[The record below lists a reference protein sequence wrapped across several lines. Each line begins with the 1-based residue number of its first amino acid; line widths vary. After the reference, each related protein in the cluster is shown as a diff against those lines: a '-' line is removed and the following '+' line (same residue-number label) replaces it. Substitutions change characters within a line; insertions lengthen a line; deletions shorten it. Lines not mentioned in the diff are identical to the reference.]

1 MVRVRWLGLPLV
13 AYRFVCLLPECLPLN
28 QTEFASQKGWLPP
41 SPTVRRDDP
50 THRLLDFTKPVDTT
64 ATTAPTQQTTA
75 ATIIDPTTSEISQP
89 PLTAEQKAA
98 ILSAPLTEVEREKLL
113 VAQLEEASKAVQDE
127 VKAEPLLQ
135 LQKELG
141 SMDDDLRVS
150 DRAQLSHGASLG
162 C

>member
-1 MVRVRWLGLPLV
+1 MLSE
-13 AYRFVCLLPECLPLN
+13 CLLLI

-50 THRLLDFTKPVDTT
+50 THRLLDFTKPIDTASGAAVTEPTVAATTIDTT
-64 ATTAPTQQTTA
+64 PSGT
-75 ATIIDPTTSEISQP
+75 SQP
-89 PLTAEQKAA
+89 ALTTEQKAA
-98 ILSAPLTEVEREKLL
+98 ILNAPLTEAEREKLL

-141 SMDDDLRVS
+141 SMDDDLRVT
-150 DRAQLSHGASLG
+150 QLNFNTMLHCVVDVGAHVGSLFQML
-162 C
+162 CNCV